1 MYQAPYQSFSGRG
14 RGYDNNGRSRGR
26 GYNGRGRGRGRGGFH
41 NNNNN
46 RQFTEVDYSPEAIES
61 RFAVFYL
68 PSMTQDPWKHLLQQK

>member
-14 RGYDNNGRSRGR
+14 RGFDNNGRSRGR
-26 GYNGRGRGRGRGGFH
+26 GYNGR
-41 NNNNN
+41 
-46 RQFTEVDYSPEAIES
+46 EVDYSPEAIES